1 MEKIIKKNIE
11 IKIKIYGFN
20 YCSKDC
26 PLAKQNTC
34 LLSLCTQSSNVA
46 EIREENK
53 EKHLFYRT
61 DECRKI
67 CKLKCSK
74 KNARSFLYQIPI
86 ETFYE
91 IAYRSTNIKEAAKM
105 LGTSEANLKWFLYNK
120 IIDKNPERRNE
131 RILRICAFFDGQNDA
146 RKDKLKIKND

>member
-34 LLSLCTQSSNVA
+34 LLSLCTQSSNLS

-61 DECRKI
+61 DECKKM
-67 CKLKCSK
+67 CKLKCLK

-86 ETFYE
+86 ETFYK
-91 IAYRSTNIKEAAKM
+91 IAYHSINIKEAAEM